1 MSNEQPRSSTAKADA
16 TADPKPSE
24 PKERPHLADPRLIPG
39 GAHGST
45 SDIGMSAVDFDA
57 VPVAD
62 KTP

>member
-1 MSNEQPRSSTAKADA
+1 MGKEEPTTATADPS
-16 TADPKPSE
+16 ADPKPSQ
-24 PKERPHLADPRLIPG
+24 PKERPHTGDPRLIPG

-45 SDIGMSAVDFDA
+45 SDIGMSAVDPDA